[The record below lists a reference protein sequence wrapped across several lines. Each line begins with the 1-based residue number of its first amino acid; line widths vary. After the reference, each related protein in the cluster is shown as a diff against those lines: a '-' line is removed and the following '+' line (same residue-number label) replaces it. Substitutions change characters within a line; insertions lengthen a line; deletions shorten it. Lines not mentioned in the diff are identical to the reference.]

1 MAREI
6 PVCIYSAPMTRGQRK
21 LLSCGAV
28 VVRDTS
34 QGWRF
39 LMLRAFSHWDF
50 PKGLIEAGE
59 EPRQA
64 ALREVLEET
73 TLDDL
78 SFPWGEVFFETGPYS
93 RGKVARY
100 YLAQTRRADVAIL
113 PNPETGRPEHA
124 EFRWCSLAE
133 ARRMAVPRVRA
144 VIAWAAGQ
152 IGSLGTVHSSPQG
165 DE

>member
-1 MAREI
+1 MARGH
-6 PVCIYSAPMTRGQRK
+6 PK

-28 VVRDTS
+28 VVRDEP

-50 PKGLIEAGE
+50 PKGLIEQGE
-59 EPRQA
+59 EPKQA

-78 SFPWGEVFFETGPYS
+78 AFPWGEDFFETGPYS

-100 YLAQTRRADVAIL
+100 YLAQTWREDVAIL

-124 EFRWCSLAE
+124 QFRWCTLAE
-133 ARRMAVPRVRA
+133 ARRLAAPRVRG
-144 VIAWAAGQ
+144 VIAWAAAR
-152 IGSLGTVHSSPQG
+152 IEPRS
-165 DE
+165 